1 VTGDEFTALINRTG
15 WSARSIAKR
24 FRLSHGTIGDMTTGR
39 IPVQPA
45 LAAYLERVAS
55 AIERIKLPDLP
66 DRRGRWRD

>member
-1 VTGDEFTALINRTG
+1 MTGREFAALIARTG
-15 WSARSIAKR
+15 WSARAIAKR
-24 FRLSHGTIGDMTTGR
+24 FKLAHGTIGDMTTGR